1 MASADVIV
9 TSTSACAVDVF
20 VFGSGQPIAGGALTS
35 YDGEAVIDGDDYHT
49 TNNEN
54 EKCTIGY
61 CYWCRCRCR
70 VSRERMEQCSRSLE
84 RSEPESAR
92 VRETTRDTWNG
103 EWIEW
108 RERDREPTRGK

>member
-9 TSTSACAVDVF
+9 TSTSACAVGVF

-54 EKCTIGY
+54 EKCTT
-61 CYWCRCRCR
+61 YWLLLL
-70 VSRERMEQCSRSLE
+70 VSVLSVLGRLLLPRPELFIVLSSLPALLVVNIVAIER
-84 RSEPESAR
+84 
-92 VRETTRDTWNG
+92 
-103 EWIEW
+103 
-108 RERDREPTRGK
+108 